1 MASPHRS
8 RLLTKAIAKGWRQA
22 LGPWVQ
28 DNVAANQ
35 AAVVIKVGATAAPQ
49 TELVTPRAGSVTG
62 ITLSATVAPA
72 GTDAT
77 FTVTK
82 NGSAISGCILTVAA
96 GATLGRSATFT
107 PGTYPIAASDRLG
120 VTVTTGAGW
129 TATTS
134 DVAVCVEV
142 ETE

>member
-1 MASPHRS
+1 MKACF
-8 RLLTKAIAKGWRQA
+8 LLTAIALTCGQTMGQEPA
-22 LGPWVQ
+22 P
-28 DNVAANQ
+28 ATPTAP
-35 AAVVIKVGATAAPQ
+35 APAPSTAAPQ
-49 TELVTPRAGSVTG
+49 TEVVTPRAGSVTG

-72 GTDAT
+72 GTDAV

-82 NGSAISGCILTVAA
+82 NGSAISGCILTVTA